1 MPSIEEQTI
10 AELVQHGGVHWFMT
24 GALLMLLADH
34 VPDFKNRMIQM
45 LQQMVSGHPN
55 SESMRAEAIR
65 RIQSL

>member
-1 MPSIEEQTI
+1 MNSVDEQAI
-10 AELVQHGGVHWFMT
+10 VGLVQHGGVHWFMI

-34 VPDFKNRMIQM
+34 VPDFKNRMIEM
-45 LQQMVSGHPN
+45 FQQMRSRHPD